1 MSVRV
6 FGGGVYSYVI
16 DEIILG
22 FNHFKNAYKKIDKS
36 NIGYR
41 FGTGIEMWKFTL
53 DLIYQGVLNSG
64 SKDFNSKVNS
74 FNLSIGYFI
83 L

>member
-41 FGTGIEMWKFTL
+41 FGAGIEMWKFTL
-53 DLIYQGVLNSG
+53 DLICQGVLNSG
-64 SKDFNSKVNS
+64 SKDFN
-74 FNLSIGYFI
+74 LSIGYFI